1 MWMILRYDR
10 DLLAVLRGRAAFF
23 IVALV
28 VIVLAILPVY
38 STRFLPIHDYPF
50 HLARIV
56 ILAGLNNSVL
66 ARFYEPGSFL
76 LPNLGMDAVAVPL
89 SWLLGP
95 ELATRVFVEL
105 TLAITLIGVTLLH
118 WAAHRRLS
126 IWPLLTIVILHNG
139 IFRFGF
145 FNYLF
150 GLGLALA
157 AAALW
162 INMKPGVF
170 RLGIALVASIILIY
184 CHLEAFGVFAVI
196 AGGIEI
202 ERAYTRYKLVGIWRT
217 LLNLLYSAS
226 PFLLCAA
233 LFVLF
238 SPTAKV
244 IGQGFGYSPGLGT
257 KPVGGL
263 FSLSSGILWLDA
275 LSMACVIAVCV
286 WLFINR
292 YLVISRPLLFAS
304 IALSFCFFLVPSSVM
319 GALYAD
325 VRLGPAVAILLIA
338 TLDLRFDAPK
348 AARISVL
355 ALIMTLAVVRS
366 VALTEIWGGY
376 ERSIKPIVEA
386 MDRIEPGST
395 LFAATTQE
403 YPRLIADSP
412 ERRAA
417 WQPPLKHVAS
427 YAVLH
432 APIFVPM
439 TWAEPTQQPLIVKPA
454 YQAAYVFQGNNPK
467 KVFNS
472 ASLLTLITSIQTNLK
487 NGNWQN
493 MGNVYL
499 LVVDAKRLEPLRLP
513 DSVVRIAEGD
523 RFSLLQFERVR

>member
-1 MWMILRYDR
+1 
-10 DLLAVLRGRAAFF
+10 
-23 IVALV
+23 
-28 VIVLAILPVY
+28 
-38 STRFLPIHDYPF
+38 
-50 HLARIV
+50 
-56 ILAGLNNSVL
+56 
-66 ARFYEPGSFL
+66 
-76 LPNLGMDAVAVPL
+76 
-89 SWLLGP
+89 
-95 ELATRVFVEL
+95 
-105 TLAITLIGVTLLH
+105 
-118 WAAHRRLS
+118 
-126 IWPLLTIVILHNG
+126 
-139 IFRFGF
+139 
-145 FNYLF
+145 
-150 GLGLALA
+150 
-157 AAALW
+157 
-162 INMKPGVF
+162 
-170 RLGIALVASIILIY
+170 
-184 CHLEAFGVFAVI
+184 
-196 AGGIEI
+196 
-202 ERAYTRYKLVGIWRT
+202 
-217 LLNLLYSAS
+217 
-226 PFLLCAA
+226 
-233 LFVLF
+233 
-238 SPTAKV
+238 
-244 IGQGFGYSPGLGT
+244 
-257 KPVGGL
+257 
-263 FSLSSGILWLDA
+263 
-275 LSMACVIAVCV
+275 
-286 WLFINR
+286 
-292 YLVISRPLLFAS
+292 
-304 IALSFCFFLVPSSVM
+304 LSFCFFLVPSSVM